1 MDLSKFLSVV
11 GPWARGLKCLEG
23 AQITAD
29 HVYFVFLGI
38 MSQHEE
44 EFRENKHRLQTNTM
58 ESIRQIGNGRFD
70 ELVNE
75 TPQSHDL
82 YVTTF
87 VLNPGMFAVI
97 TLFRSDLTKT

>member
-1 MDLSKFLSVV
+1 HFEMDLSKFLSVI

-23 AQITAD
+23 AQITTD
-29 HVYFVFLGI
+29 HVYFLFLGI

-44 EFRENKHRLQTNTM
+44 EFHENKHRLLNSTM
-58 ESIRQIGNGRFD
+58 ESTHQIGNGHFNK
-70 ELVNE
+70 LINE

-82 YVTTF
+82 YVMTF

-97 TLFRSDLTKT
+97 ATLS